1 MCGTIREDFD
11 PNNAAM
17 SLWLVFIKY
26 IYAWKIMAIWSHYWL
41 AWILGYIIVW
51 WYTTTLFKSLIS
63 KFIQSWNPCYGVIHF
78 KTYAKTFVV
87 QLVHTSYCLHDS
99 KPPSFVI
106 TIELSKRLQNMWF
119 YLKTLILITLNK
131 SLVSV

>member
-63 KFIQSWNPCYGVIHF
+63 KFIQSW
-78 KTYAKTFVV
+78 
-87 QLVHTSYCLHDS
+87 
-99 KPPSFVI
+99 KPVLWGN
-106 TIELSKRLQNMWF
+106 TLQNLCQDFCSSVSSHLLLSPWF
-119 YLKTLILITLNK
+119 KASLLCYNYRIIQKTSKHAVLLEDFNPNYIEWIFG
-131 SLVSV
+131 